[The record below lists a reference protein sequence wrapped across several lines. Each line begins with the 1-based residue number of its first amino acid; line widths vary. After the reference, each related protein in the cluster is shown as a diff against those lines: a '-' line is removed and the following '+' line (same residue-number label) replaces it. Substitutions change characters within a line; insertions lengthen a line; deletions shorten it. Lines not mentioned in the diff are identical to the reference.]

1 MSTLNNSERA
11 IAHIDLTGLPVQF
24 KEERARAIGVWF
36 ADGQKL
42 DDERFT
48 GFNFYGDFL
57 PRFQTI
63 EKSGRRQDADIR
75 IGLAKLVVLRKNF
88 GIEQITKE
96 IVAMD
101 RMAGLFLE
109 RFLLFVKVYCL
120 QVCARP
126 TFERS
131 LSTKNGFLQLLWPP
145 AGRHTQNSRKHFDH
159 RIGKRNVVFFVEFQN
174 VGRLHLL
181 GHEKYRHVAND
192 FAGWRH
198 FNDV

>member
-1 MSTLNNSERA
+1 MWL
-11 IAHIDLTGLPVQF
+11 
-24 KEERARAIGVWF
+24 

-42 DDERFT
+42 DDERFA

-63 EKSGRRQDADIR
+63 EKTGRRQDADIR
-75 IGLAKLVVLRKNF
+75 IGLPKLVVLRKNL
-88 GIEQITKE
+88 GIEQITEE
-96 IVAMD
+96 IVATD

-109 RFLLFVKVYCL
+109 RFLLFVKVYCF

-126 TFERS
+126 AFERS
-131 LSTKNGFLQLLWPP
+131 LSTKNDFLQLLWPP

-174 VGRLHLL
+174 VRRLHLL
-181 GHEKYRHVAND
+181 GHEEKRHIAYD
-192 FAGWRH
+192 FAGRRH
-198 FNDV
+198 FDDVAEQQVHFRVHFLSFPPPVA